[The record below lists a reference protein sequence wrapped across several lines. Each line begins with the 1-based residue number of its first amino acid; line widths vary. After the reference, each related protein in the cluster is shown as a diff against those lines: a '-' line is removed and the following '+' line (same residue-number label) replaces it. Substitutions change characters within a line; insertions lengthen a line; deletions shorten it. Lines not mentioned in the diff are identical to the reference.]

1 VRIEDAAMD
10 EFVRVFS
17 LDEVAP
23 GTARLATVG
32 SYDVGVF
39 NVDGT
44 IYAIDNVCPHVDGP
58 LHGGKVNK
66 AACTV
71 SCPLHGRDFSLI
83 DGTEGYGRQSVATF
97 DVSVRDGEIYVAS
110 TPRPLVS
117 GATQTSNR

>member
-1 VRIEDAAMD
+1 MD
-10 EFVRVFS
+10 DFVRVLS

-23 GTARLATVG
+23 GTARLTTVG
-32 SYDVGVF
+32 SHDVGVF

-66 AACTV
+66 TACTV
-71 SCPLHGRDFSLI
+71 SCPLHGREFSLI
-83 DGTEGYGRQSVATF
+83 DGTEEYGRTPVATF

-110 TPRPLVS
+110 TPRPLVMKK
-117 GATQTSNR
+117 A

>member
-1 VRIEDAAMD
+1 MSAMD

-17 LDEVAP
+17 LNEVAP
-23 GTARLATVG
+23 GTARVATLG
-32 SYDVGVF
+32 DYDVGVF

-58 LHGGKVNK
+58 LHGGKVNN

-71 SCPLHGRDFSLI
+71 TCPLHGREFSLV

-110 TPRPLVS
+110 TPRLLVP
-117 GATQTSNR
+117 GPPGERLG

>member
-1 VRIEDAAMD
+1 VRLEDRSMD

-23 GTARLATVG
+23 STARMTTVG
-32 SYDVGVF
+32 GYDVGVF

-58 LHGGKVNK
+58 LHGGTVNK
-66 AACTV
+66 IACTV
-71 SCPLHGRDFSLI
+71 TCPLHGREFSLV
-83 DGTEGYGRQSVATF
+83 DGTEEYGRQSVATF

-110 TPRPLVS
+110 APRPLVP
-117 GATQTSNR
+117 GAPR